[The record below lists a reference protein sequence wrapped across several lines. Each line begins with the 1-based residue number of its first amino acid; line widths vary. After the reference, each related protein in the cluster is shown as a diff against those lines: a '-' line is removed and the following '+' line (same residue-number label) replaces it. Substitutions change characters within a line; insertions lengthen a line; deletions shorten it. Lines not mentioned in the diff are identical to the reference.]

1 MMSREAKLFGHRIH
15 PMLIPFPLG
24 LLSTSIVFDIVYL
37 LTDSGKWSEI
47 AFWMIAAGVIGGLA
61 AIVFGVIDFARVPDG
76 TRAHSIGVVH
86 ALLSVSMVVLFAV
99 SWLLRMDAPGE
110 PGVLAI
116 ILSLLGASLAVV
128 TGWFGGE
135 LVERLGVGV
144 ADGAHLDAPNSLSRS
159 PAGDRPTNREEGEDS
174 IAKADND

>member
-1 MMSREAKLFGHRIH
+1 MESRGAKLFGHRIH

-24 LLSTSIVFDIVYL
+24 LLLTSVVFDVVYL
-37 LTDSGKWSEI
+37 LTDNGKWSEI

-61 AIVFGVIDFARVPDG
+61 AIVFGAIDFARVPEG
-76 TRAHSIGVVH
+76 TRAHSIGVMH

-110 PGVLAI
+110 PGAIPI
-116 ILSLLGASLAVV
+116 ILSLLGAGLAVA

-144 ADGAHLDAPNSLSRS
+144 AQGAHLNSPNSLSGRS
-159 PAGDRPTNREEGEDS
+159 ASEGSTDERRRG
-174 IAKADND
+174 

>member
-1 MMSREAKLFGHRIH
+1 MESRGAKLFGHRIH

-24 LLSTSIVFDIVYL
+24 LLPTSVLFDVVYL
-37 LTDSGKWSEI
+37 LTDNGKWSEI
-47 AFWMIAAGVIGGLA
+47 AFWMIATGVLGGLA
-61 AIVFGVIDFARVPDG
+61 AIVFGAIDFSRVPDG
-76 TRAHSIGVVH
+76 TRAHSTGVVH

-99 SWLLRMDAPGE
+99 SWLLRVGASGE
-110 PGVLAI
+110 PGAIAI

-144 ADGAHLDAPNSLSRS
+144 ADGAHLNAPNSLSKHQAS
-159 PAGDRPTNREEGEDS
+159 EGS
-174 IAKADND
+174 ADEQRRG

>member
-1 MMSREAKLFGHRIH
+1 MDNRGAKLLGHRIH

-24 LLSTSIVFDIVYL
+24 LLSTSVVFDVLYL
-37 LTDSGKWSEI
+37 LTDDSKWSEI

-61 AIVFGVIDFARVPDG
+61 AIVFGAIDFARVPDG

-86 ALLSVSMVVLFAV
+86 ALLSVSMVVVFAV
-99 SWLLRMDAPGE
+99 SWLLRMGMPGE
-110 PGVLAI
+110 AGAIPI

-144 ADGAHLDAPNSLSRS
+144 ADGAHLNAPNSLSKQ
-159 PAGDRPTNREEGEDS
+159 PASEGS
-174 IAKADND
+174 ADEQRRG

>member
-1 MMSREAKLFGHRIH
+1 MEDRGAKLFGHRIH

-24 LLSTSIVFDIVYL
+24 LLPTSVLFDILYL
-37 LTDSGKWSEI
+37 LTDDGQWSEI
-47 AFWMIAAGVIGGLA
+47 AFWMIAVGVIGGLA
-61 AIVFGVIDFARVPDG
+61 AIVFGAIDFASVPDG

-99 SWLLRMDAPGE
+99 SWLLRMGAPGE
-110 PGVLAI
+110 PGVIPIL
-116 ILSLLGASLAVV
+116 LSLLGASLAVV

-144 ADGAHLDAPNSLSRS
+144 ADGAHLNAPNSLSGH
-159 PAGDRPTNREEGEDS
+159 PASEGSAEEERRG
-174 IAKADND
+174 

>member
-1 MMSREAKLFGHRIH
+1 MENRGAKLFGHRIH

-24 LLSTSIVFDIVYL
+24 LLSSSVVFDVLYL
-37 LTDSGKWSEI
+37 LTDDGKWSEI

-61 AIVFGVIDFARVPDG
+61 AIVFGAIDFARVPDG

-86 ALLSVSMVVLFAV
+86 ALLSVSMVVVFAV
-99 SWLLRMDAPGE
+99 SWLLRMGTPGE
-110 PGVLAI
+110 AGAIPI

-144 ADGAHLDAPNSLSRS
+144 ADGAHLNAPNSLSKH
-159 PAGDRPTNREEGEDS
+159 PASEGS
-174 IAKADND
+174 ADEQRRG

>member
-1 MMSREAKLFGHRIH
+1 MESRGAKLFGHRIH

-24 LLSTSIVFDIVYL
+24 LLTTSVVFDIVYL
-37 LTDSGKWSEI
+37 LTDSDKWSEI

-61 AIVFGVIDFARVPDG
+61 AIVFGAIDFSRVPDG

-86 ALLSVSMVVLFAV
+86 ALLSVSMLVLFVV

-110 PGVLAI
+110 PGVIPI
-116 ILSLLGASLAVV
+116 ILSLLGASLTVM

-144 ADGAHLDAPNSLSRS
+144 ADGAHLDAPNSLSRR
-159 PAGDRPTNREEGEDS
+159 PAREG
-174 IAKADND
+174 AADEQGRG